1 MRNRLSSKQ
10 ELAPRDIIDFL
21 DSAVD
26 LYKHYPEGNIL
37 KYTARTLATSKEFS
51 DESAEVFLKYLV
63 ALAVHTSSVLPIVCQ
78 IAKKHS
84 VSSDVEIDP
93 VLEQAIKYHRSDA
106 MCWCLYYMGICDQE
120 LNEEFATKIVKTQ
133 DCMAMGML
141 IALNQHREKVVE
153 FLNIEINTDLKYD
166 CDQYWVLFM
175 NWHRTAPNLTII
187 EKNRGW
193 NFCGVKMYLLSNR

>member
-1 MRNRLSSKQ
+1 MICISN
-10 ELAPRDIIDFL
+10 
-21 DSAVD
+21 
-26 LYKHYPEGNIL
+26 YPEGSTL
-37 KYTARTLATSKEFS
+37 KYTARTLATSNKEFS

-78 IAKKHS
+78 IAKKYS
-84 VSSDVEIDP
+84 VGSDVEIDP

-120 LNEEFATKIVKTQ
+120 LNEEFATEIVKTQ

-153 FLNIEINTDLKYD
+153 FLNIEINPDLKYD
-166 CDQYWVLFM
+166 CDQYWL
-175 NWHRTAPNLTII
+175 LTH
-187 EKNRGW
+187 ELASDCPKFDDYREESGLEFLRSKNVSFIKPI
-193 NFCGVKMYLLSNR
+193 NKDSEEPESAF